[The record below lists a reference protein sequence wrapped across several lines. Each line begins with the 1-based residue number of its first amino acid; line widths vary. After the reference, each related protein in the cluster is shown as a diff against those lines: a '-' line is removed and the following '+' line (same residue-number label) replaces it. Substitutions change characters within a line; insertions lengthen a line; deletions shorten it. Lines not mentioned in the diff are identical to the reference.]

1 MKKLLFSMVAL
12 AGLVM
17 ASCSSDPAQE
27 LAPAGKNEAKVISL
41 QASMADF
48 TRATDTAFEEGDKIG
63 LYIFTNETYLNN
75 VAYTFAANAF
85 TAATEQVWYE
95 DETLQSQVVAYYPYA
110 ASAAADTHTFTVAS
124 TQTSAA
130 AYTAS
135 DLMVAS
141 TTATPTENAINL
153 PFKHMLSKVNLTVV
167 DENNDPVKSVYFVDV
182 AGTVTYEVKNAA
194 QTLAASGTTTIQAT
208 KQADG
213 TYTLIMAPQTVA
225 PTLAITTESGAQYN
239 FKVDN
244 AVTFKSGTVSTASVT
259 IEKQEEPLPPTPP
272 TPDPIAI
279 TISWE
284 IADWVAG
291 EELNFVQSEEEVVV
305 PTGVKVNLVVNDNW
319 KADEAYFAAY
329 YWTAEGDAWVVMTA
343 TEDANIYACEVA
355 ADATGMIFCRMNPA
369 FTTPGWN
376 VVENEVVMEE
386 HVWTQTADLV
396 VPSDA
401 NNYYYITGWT
411 TGEWHEAGYEFPE
424 VTLPATLYLQPNEN
438 WKQDNARFAA
448 YFFNN
453 GEAWVDMTDADA
465 DGIYEVVVPA
475 EAAYPNVIFCR
486 MDPSTTEN
494 NWVNKWNQTGDLT
507 MPTDANVLYIV
518 PADAWNGSDDSN
530 WTTAV
535 PVVD

>member
-305 PTGVKVNLVVNDNW
+305 ESYKFYTDV
-319 KADEAYFAAY
+319 
-329 YWTAEGDAWVVMTA
+329 TA
-343 TEDANIYACEVA
+343 
-355 ADATGMIFCRMNPA
+355 
-369 FTTPGWN
+369 
-376 VVENEVVMEE
+376 
-386 HVWTQTADLV
+386 
-396 VPSDA
+396 
-401 NNYYYITGWT
+401 TGWT
-411 TGEWHEAGYEFPE
+411 NVNIYMWDTTATISADWPGTAISTEE
-424 VTLPATLYLQPNEN
+424 VDGKTYYVYDATAL
-438 WKQDNARFAA
+438 KGKTISVI
-448 YFFNN
+448 FNN
-453 GEAWVDMTDADA
+453 GAEQTVDLNNVFVDNDLFFTLTSKNGEGKWEAKVDGLLTPDQPSTGVTIPADVTLGVVGDHTSWSSDSLMALENGVYVAKAVALEAGKGFKVRKAGEWNDAYNFGPSAATEIAVNGSLD
-465 DGIYEVVVPA
+465 VVNGSGAQNILVPA
-475 EAAYPNVIFCR
+475 TGNYDVYF
-486 MDPSTTEN
+486 D
-494 NWVNKWNQTGDLT
+494 NKALKVWLMEVGKT
-507 MPTDANVLYIV
+507 PAN
-518 PADAWNGSDDSN
+518 
-530 WTTAV
+530 
-535 PVVD
+535 

>member
-12 AGLVM
+12 AGLLM
-17 ASCSSDPAQE
+17 ASCSNDPVQE
-27 LAPAGKNEAKVISL
+27 PAVKQGKAISL

-124 TQTSAA
+124 AQTTHA

-135 DLMVAS
+135 DLMVAT

-194 QTLAASGTTTIQAT
+194 QTLAASGEATIEAGKLT
-208 KQADG
+208 DG
-213 TYTLIMAPQTVA
+213 TYTLVMAPQTVA

-244 AVTFKSGTVSTASVT
+244 AVEFKAGTVSTASVT
-259 IEKQEEPLPPTPP
+259 IEKQETPTPPDP
-272 TPDPIAI
+272 TPDPDPIVI
-279 TISWE
+279 TIDWE
-284 IADWVAG
+284 IADWAEG

-305 PTGVKVNLVVNDNW
+305 PSGCKIY
-319 KADEAYFAAY
+319 AD
-329 YWTAEGDAWVVMTA
+329 VTA
-343 TEDANIYACEVA
+343 TGWSNVNIYMWDTTATISADWPGTAISTEEVDGKTYYA
-355 ADATGMIFCRMNPA
+355 YDATALMGKTICVIFNNGTEQTVDMTNI
-369 FTTPGWN
+369 
-376 VVENEVVMEE
+376 VVENDLYFTLTSKNAEGKWEATILGLPAPDPSVAPVDALLGVVGA
-386 HVWTQTADLV
+386 H
-396 VPSDA
+396 
-401 NNYYYITGWT
+401 N
-411 TGEWHEAGYEFPE
+411 EWGLTPDNELEWNGAMYVAKGVTLEAGAGFKVRGNNEWNDAFNYGPSAEATIAVNGSVDVVNGSGAQNILAPE
-424 VTLPATLYLQPNEN
+424 AGTFDIYFDYAAMKVYLMAEGEEPATM
-438 WKQDNARFAA
+438 K
-448 YFFNN
+448 
-453 GEAWVDMTDADA
+453 VD
-465 DGIYEVVVPA
+465 
-475 EAAYPNVIFCR
+475 
-486 MDPSTTEN
+486 
-494 NWVNKWNQTGDLT
+494 
-507 MPTDANVLYIV
+507 
-518 PADAWNGSDDSN
+518 
-530 WTTAV
+530 
-535 PVVD
+535 